1 LEKSVLQ
8 NQIPEQMTAVVL
20 HSYDGSEALRVEQR
34 PVPKPGPNEVL
45 IKVAATPINPSD
57 LAFMEGRYGL
67 PKATP
72 VVPGFE
78 GAGTVVAV
86 GSGLMGRYLAGKR
99 VACVSQSAGDGVW
112 AEYVVT
118 ASSYV
123 LPLAGAI
130 TLEQGAM
137 SVVNPFTAVA
147 LLEIAKEGGHKTV
160 INTAAAGA
168 LGQMIDRLGR
178 QEGFEVI
185 NVVRR
190 QAQVEQLQQKGAAV
204 VLNSSSD
211 GFAQELHD
219 VCHQRRARLAF
230 DAVAGDMTMQLL
242 EAMPNRSRVTVYGAL
257 SGEPAQVLPGHLVFQ
272 EKVVDGFWLSSW
284 LRQKSFRQ
292 SLLLWRRVQKLL
304 ATTLQSEIRARYPL
318 AEVQQAVQDYEKQM
332 TGGKVLIVPG

>member
-112 AEYVVT
+112 AEYVV
-118 ASSYV
+118 
-123 LPLAGAI
+123 I
-130 TLEQGAM
+130 
-137 SVVNPFTAVA
+137 
-147 LLEIAKEGGHKTV
+147 KTV

-178 QEGFEVI
+178 QEGCEVI
-185 NVVRR
+185 KIVRR
-190 QAQVEQLQQKGAAV
+190 QAQVEQLQQQGAAV
-204 VLNSSSD
+204 VLNSTSD

-219 VCHQRRARLAF
+219 VCQQRRARLAF
-230 DAVAGDMTMQLL
+230 DAVAGDMTIQLL
-242 EAMPNRSRVTVYGAL
+242 EAMPNHSRVTLYGGL
-257 SGEPAQVLPGHLVFQ
+257 SLEPAQALPGHLFF
-272 EKVVDGFWLSSW
+272 EGKVVDGFWLSS
-284 LRQKSFRQ
+284 
-292 SLLLWRRVQKLL
+292 
-304 ATTLQSEIRARYPL
+304 
-318 AEVQQAVQDYEKQM
+318 
-332 TGGKVLIVPG
+332 